1 MKKIKLFF
9 KKVLQF
15 LATCAIIRPSK
26 GLKPKAKEDTSMKN
40 TMTVTELIALLNKVE
55 DKNTTIEFHSVS
67 NRSYQDTVVEVE
79 TSKYTKRTTII
90 IK

>member
-1 MKKIKLFF
+1 
-9 KKVLQF
+9 
-15 LATCAIIRPSK
+15 
-26 GLKPKAKEDTSMKN
+26 MKN